1 MASCYIV
8 CPRNRGYL
16 GFRYDVEDTAS
27 FKDKLLSISN
37 YRDFIKVF
45 DVIDSKEFDILSD
58 EETVNDSFNESDVNS
73 LFILKDDGW
82 YCHKKGSDEYIQLTV
97 KMNDYE
103 MLREEFDKARAEYL
117 AFMKAYKKDQKL
129 SLYTNIL
136 LIALV
141 VAFFIISNFK

>member
-8 CPRNRGYL
+8 CPINTGYI
-16 GFRYDVEDTAS
+16 GFKYDVEDTTT

-37 YRDFIKVF
+37 YSDFNRVF
-45 DVIDSKEFDILSD
+45 DVINSREFEVFSD
-58 EETVNDSFNESDVNS
+58 EETVNNSFNESDVNS

-117 AFMKAYKKDQKL
+117 AFKKAYEKDQKL
-129 SLYTNIL
+129 SFYTNVL